1 MINNVCVS
9 LNQSKTVVNSL
20 SLRITTF
27 MMKGGQVDKAKEAI
41 IPLKLIIITP
51 NLNLFIM

>member
-41 IPLKLIIITP
+41 IPLKLIIINP